1 MAIDKKAMFKMTCG
15 LFALFTNDG
24 AKDNACIVN
33 TVLQVTSEPLRFIVC
48 VNKSNYSCEIIRKT
62 GIMNVS
68 SLDESSKFEL
78 YQRFGFFS
86 GREVD
91 KLAAFDG
98 VATSENGLK
107 YLTEQSNAFLS
118 LKVESETEFE
128 THILF
133 TCTVTEAQV
142 LANTQSAT
150 YAYYHASIKP
160 KVASGA
166 ASPEKKIVGWVCK
179 ICNYVYEGAELPADF
194 TCPLCKHP
202 ASDFEPIYG

>member
-1 MAIDKKAMFKMTCG
+1 MSIDIKATFKMTCG

-24 AKDNACIVN
+24 VKDNACIVN
-33 TVLQVTSEPLRFIVC
+33 TVLQVTAEPLGFVVC
-48 VNKSNYSCEIIRKT
+48 VDKKNYSCETIRKT
-62 GIMNVS
+62 GRMNVS
-68 SLDESSKFEL
+68 SLSESSKFEL
-78 YQRFGFFS
+78 YERFGFFS

-98 VATSENGLK
+98 VKTSENGLK

-118 LKVESETEFE
+118 LDVESETDLG

-142 LANTQSAT
+142 ISDEPSAT
-150 YAYYHASIKP
+150 YAYYHAKIKP
-160 KVASGA
+160 KVDTGA
-166 ASPEKKIVGWVCK
+166 PAPEKKIVGWVCK
-179 ICNYVYEGAELPADF
+179 ICNYVYEGAELPADYI
-194 TCPLCKHP
+194 CPLCKHP

>member
-1 MAIDKKAMFKMTCG
+1 MSIDMKATFKMTCG

-24 AKDNACIVN
+24 KKDNACIVN
-33 TVLQVTSEPLRFIVC
+33 TVLQVTAEPLRFIVC
-48 VNKSNYSCEIIRKT
+48 VNKNNYSCDIIKKT

-68 SLDESSKFEL
+68 SLDEGSKFEL

-91 KLAAFDG
+91 KLAGFEG

-118 LKVESETEFE
+118 LKVEDQTEFE

-133 TCTVTEAQV
+133 TCTVTEAAV
-142 LANTQSAT
+142 IANTQSAT

-160 KVASGA
+160 RVSNTEA
-166 ASPEKKIVGWVCK
+166 APEKKIIGWVCK
-179 ICNYVYEGAELPADF
+179 ICNYTYEGAELPSDF